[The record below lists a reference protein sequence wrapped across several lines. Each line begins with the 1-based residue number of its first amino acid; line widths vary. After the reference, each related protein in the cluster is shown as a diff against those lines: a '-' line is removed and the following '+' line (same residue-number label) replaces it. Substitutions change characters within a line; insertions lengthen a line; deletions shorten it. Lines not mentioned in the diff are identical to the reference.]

1 MVLIVSLLIIVFAV
15 LVVLLVASSFNKKIK
30 ATIVLSVLMLI
41 EALIVTPVS
50 LLLYNL
56 LFV

>member
-56 LFV
+56 LFI